1 MEWSRAD
8 GRRLPKSHTEVSFLG
23 PCAEAR
29 PRTPAETGLF
39 KPEVQR
45 WLAAGGRSKFTEGD
59 MLSEGWG
66 AGEMEQMVGE

>member
-1 MEWSRAD
+1 MEGDCPRVT
-8 GRRLPKSHTEVSFLG
+8 RKSPSWGLVL
-23 PCAEAR
+23 AEAR